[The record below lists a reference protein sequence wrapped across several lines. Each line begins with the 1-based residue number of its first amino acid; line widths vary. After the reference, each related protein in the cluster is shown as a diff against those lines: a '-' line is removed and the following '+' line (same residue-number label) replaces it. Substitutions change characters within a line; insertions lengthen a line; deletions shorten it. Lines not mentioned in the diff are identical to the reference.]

1 MDSKL
6 KSVRAG
12 HKGAVTKLLVKFDE
26 LKSKTDTE
34 VDEVK
39 ALDDA
44 VTQKQKT
51 LIDLNNRLLE
61 QTSEE
66 NLEQEITDS
75 DEYMYELDC
84 KIRQIRKFI
93 KSFETN
99 IISHDTVGPS
109 TSRLNPDAYNFTP
122 EARVNMNTC
131 AIDSMN
137 QQYSI
142 HAPAVH
148 TRPSENVMFQVPSEP
163 RSSKS
168 NYHRLPKL
176 DLPYFNGDILKWQ
189 TFWDCFESSI
199 HFNDTLT
206 PIQKFNYLKAQ
217 LEGSAAQTVE
227 GFALT
232 NGNYETAVNLL
243 RDRFGQP
250 SKLIHAY
257 MKALMNLPAPTN
269 DAFSLRSYG
278 DRLESYVRGLKS
290 LGQTPE
296 MYGSL
301 LVPVVL
307 DKLPIDIRKNIAREH
322 GRDNLI
328 LDNLR
333 KSITKE
339 IDILEAGEGVTDSD
353 RLYATAFFMGT
364 QSHSYKSKF
373 TDTHQ
378 KTNTRTCIF
387 CSGEHYPTERSEV
400 TDANARNQIVKQ
412 KQLCFNCLGS
422 HRVAACK
429 STKRCKKCNGMHH
442 TSICRGKE
450 VIPGTTP
457 EHTTQQS
464 SVNKVETPNETRVM
478 YSSQQNHNI
487 LLKTAIAPVVY
498 NDQEVEC
505 NILFDEGAQCSFITQ
520 KLADQLEIKPTE
532 KVSIQLSAFGD
543 LSQKVRNLDTATI
556 QLQTDTGEKVH
567 INTLIVPEIAVPI
580 KNNISLTTRSLPH
593 LRELKLAHSMQSTER
608 FVIDFLIGADHY
620 WDILEDK
627 VIRGNGPTAVQSKI
641 GYLLSGP
648 INRNINQ
655 PSTVLVNV
663 IAHKNTTI
671 DNEKGNSTE
680 ELSQKHNH
688 QDDVPSGMIVTKR
701 RPFEENIQGS
711 DYLPRPPERTHPQ
724 LVESRNHIDT
734 GQQLIMKE
742 IYS

>member
-34 VDEVK
+34 VDEVE

-99 IISHDTVGPS
+99 TIISHDTVGPS
-109 TSRLNPDAYNFTP
+109 TSRLNPDAYHFTP
-122 EARVNMNTC
+122 EARVDMNRC

-142 HAPAVH
+142 NAPAVH
-148 TRPSENVMFQVPSEP
+148 IRPSENVMFQVPSEP
-163 RSSKS
+163 RSSKT

-176 DLPYFNGDILKWQ
+176 DLSYFNGDILKWQ

-199 HFNDTLT
+199 HYNDTLT

-232 NGNYETAVNLL
+232 NCNYETAVNLL

-278 DRLESYVRGLKS
+278 DRLESYVRGLGS

-307 DKLPIDIRKNIAREH
+307 DKLPIEIRKSIAREH
-322 GRDNLI
+322 GRDNFI
-328 LDNLR
+328 LQNLR

-339 IDILEAGEGVTDSD
+339 IEILEAGQGVMEPD
-353 RLYATAFFMGT
+353 RLHTTAFFTGT
-364 QSHSYKSKF
+364 QPRSHNKGKL
-373 TDTHQ
+373 TDTR
-378 KTNTRTCIF
+378 KKVNTHTCIF
-387 CSGEHYPTERSEV
+387 CSGEHYPTECSEV

-422 HRVAACK
+422 HRMAACK
-429 STKRCKKCNGMHH
+429 STKRCKNCNGMHH
-442 TSICRGKE
+442 TSICKGKE
-450 VIPGTTP
+450 VNTGTKQEP
-457 EHTTQQS
+457 KIQHTAIN
-464 SVNKVETPNETRVM
+464 VVETTDTTSVLHA
-478 YSSQQNHNI
+478 SQVSPDI

-505 NILFDEGAQCSFITQ
+505 NILFDEGAQRSFITQ
-520 KLADQLEIKPTE
+520 KLANQLEIKPTE
-532 KVSIQLSAFGD
+532 NVSIQLSAFGD

-556 QLQTDTGEKVH
+556 QLQTDTGEKVR

-593 LRELKLAHSMQSTER
+593 LRELKLAHSVQSTER
-608 FVIDFLIGADHY
+608 FEIDLLIGADHY
-620 WDILEDK
+620 WDI
-627 VIRGNGPTAVQSKI
+627 I
-641 GYLLSGP
+641 G
-648 INRNINQ
+648 
-655 PSTVLVNV
+655 
-663 IAHKNTTI
+663 
-671 DNEKGNSTE
+671 
-680 ELSQKHNH
+680 
-688 QDDVPSGMIVTKR
+688 TK
-701 RPFEENIQGS
+701 
-711 DYLPRPPERTHPQ
+711 
-724 LVESRNHIDT
+724 
-734 GQQLIMKE
+734 
-742 IYS
+742 

>member
-1 MDSKL
+1 MPSRK
-6 KSVRAG
+6 
-12 HKGAVTKLLVKFDE
+12 
-26 LKSKTDTE
+26 
-34 VDEVK
+34 
-39 ALDDA
+39 
-44 VTQKQKT
+44 KQKT

-93 KSFETN
+93 KSFEHVETN
-99 IISHDTVGPS
+99 TIISHDTVGPS
-109 TSRLNPDAYNFTP
+109 TSRLNPDAYHFTP
-122 EARVNMNTC
+122 EARVDMNRC
-131 AIDSMN
+131 AIDFMN
-137 QQYSI
+137 QQYSVNT
-142 HAPAVH
+142 PAVH

-163 RSSKS
+163 RSSKT

-199 HFNDTLT
+199 HYNDTLT

-217 LEGSAAQTVE
+217 LEGSAAQTVD

-243 RDRFGQP
+243 RDRFEQP

-269 DAFSLRSYG
+269 DAFSLRCYG
-278 DRLESYVRGLKS
+278 DKLESYVRGLES

-307 DKLPIDIRKNIAREH
+307 DKLPIDIRKSIAREH

-328 LDNLR
+328 LQNLR

-364 QSHSYKSKF
+364 QSHTYNKGKF
-373 TDTHQ
+373 TDTRNKVH
-378 KTNTRTCIF
+378 THTCIF
-387 CSGEHYPTERSEV
+387 CSGEHYPTECTEV
-400 TDANARNQIVKQ
+400 TDANTRNQIVKQ

-442 TSICRGKE
+442 TSICKGKE
-450 VIPGTTP
+450 FIPGTTP
-457 EHTTQQS
+457 EPTIQQS
-464 SVNKVETPNETRVM
+464 EINEVETLNETRVM

-505 NILFDEGAQCSFITQ
+505 NILFDEGAQRSFITQ
-520 KLADQLEIKPTE
+520 KLANQLEINPTE
-532 KVSIQLSAFGD
+532 NVSIQLSAFGD

-556 QLQTDTGEKVH
+556 QLQTDTGEKVR

-580 KNNISLTTRSLPH
+580 KNNIPLTIRRLPH
-593 LRELKLAHSMQSTER
+593 LRELKLAHSVQSTER
-608 FVIDFLIGADHY
+608 FEIDLLIGADHY
-620 WDILEDK
+620 WDIIEDK
-627 VIRGNGPTAVQSKI
+627 VIRGKGPTAVQSKI

-648 INRNINQ
+648 INKHINQ
-655 PSTVLVNV
+655 SSAVLVND
-663 IAHKNTTI
+663 ISHKNTAI
-671 DNEKGNSTE
+671 DNEKGKSTAK
-680 ELSQKHNH
+680 LSQKHDH
-688 QDDVPSGMIVTKR
+688 QDDIPSGMIVAKR
-701 RPFEENIQGS
+701 RPENTSQWLVQRRSHINPFEENIQGS
-711 DYLPRPPERTHPQ
+711 DYLPRPLERTHPQ
-724 LVESRNHIDT
+724 LVESRSHIDT
-734 GQQLIMKE
+734 GQKLIT
-742 IYS
+742 

>member
-12 HKGAVTKLLVKFDE
+12 HKGAITKLLVKFDE

-99 IISHDTVGPS
+99 TIISHDAVCPS
-109 TSRLNPDAYNFTP
+109 TSRLNPDAYNFTH
-122 EARVNMNTC
+122 EARVDMNTC

-142 HAPAVH
+142 HAPAVY
-148 TRPSENVMFQVPSEP
+148 TSPSENVMFQVPSKP
-163 RSSKS
+163 RSSKT

-176 DLPYFNGDILKWQ
+176 DLPNFNGDILKWQ
-189 TFWDCFESSI
+189 TFWYCFESSI
-199 HFNDTLT
+199 HYNDTLT

-232 NGNYETAVNLL
+232 NGNYKTAVNLL
-243 RDRFGQP
+243 RDRFGQH
-250 SKLIHAY
+250 SKMVHDY
-257 MKALMNLPAPTN
+257 MKALMNLPTPTN

-278 DRLESYVRGLKS
+278 DKLESYVRGLKS

-301 LVPVVL
+301 LVPAVL

-373 TDTHQ
+373 TDTHE
-378 KTNTRTCIF
+378 KKNTRTCIF
-387 CSGEHYPTERSEV
+387 CSGEHYPTECSEV
-400 TDANARNQIVKQ
+400 TDANTRNQIVKQ

-429 STKRCKKCNGMHH
+429 CTKRCKNCNGMHH
-442 TSICRGKE
+442 TSICKGKE

-457 EHTTQQS
+457 EPAIQQS
-464 SVNKVETPNETRVM
+464 AINEVETPNETRVM
-478 YSSQQNHNI
+478 YSSQQSHNI
-487 LLKTAIAPVVY
+487 LLKTATAPVVY

-505 NILFDEGAQCSFITQ
+505 NILFDEGAQRSFITQ
-520 KLADQLEIKPTE
+520 KLADKLEIKPTE
-532 KVSIQLSAFGD
+532 KVSIQLSPFVD
-543 LSQKVRNLDTATI
+543 LSQKDRNLDTATI
-556 QLQTDTGEKVH
+556 QLQTDTGENMV

-580 KNNISLTTRSLPH
+580 HYSISQTTRSLPH
-593 LRELKLAHSMQSTER
+593 LSGLKLAHSVHSGDR
-608 FVIDFLIGADHY
+608 FEINLLIGADHY
-620 WDILEDK
+620 WDIIEDK

-641 GYLLSGP
+641 GYLLSGL
-648 INRNINQ
+648 INRSINQ

-663 IAHKNTTI
+663 ITDKNKAI
-671 DNEKGNSTE
+671 ENEKGYSTE
-680 ELSQKHNH
+680 RLLGNMTIQMIYLQEDQKTHRNGSYKVDRTSTNLRKLSKEVTCYLDRLNKHTLNFWS
-688 QDDVPSGMIVTKR
+688 Q
-701 RPFEENIQGS
+701 
-711 DYLPRPPERTHPQ
+711 
-724 LVESRNHIDT
+724 
-734 GQQLIMKE
+734 
-742 IYS
+742 